1 MQAWHCIAIITI
13 SIILFIYG
21 NFRSDIEDHIYEQ
34 ELDKA
39 VIEAKEVKVDS
50 TVQKTNKSQ
59 VKVNDSIID
68 SPAWARYQ
76 TILRCERSEMAKLHA
91 QALKGIPFLEFL
103 NRQIQG
109 STTAKELIF
118 SPFKSEFF
126 AENDQGILRSLFTAH
141 TTLADENL
149 VEITCRGHSA
159 KSAKLLAKLVLD
171 TYEVALLQESID
183 APLPGSL
190 LKEINEI
197 NEMKQEI
204 ELLKEQLA
212 NENHMEKHLN
222 VEAIALKSEIQMLDG
237 EFQRFKRILLEVE
250 SYFKEG
256 RSTMD
261 YIQIEGF
268 AKYGMLKEISETIGE
283 LNNMISSKSLDK
295 AVTGEVQK
303 NINRNYALLENE
315 IAKAIEKLKEEISE
329 GLERKKVLSNR
340 LVDLHKTDAQNQ
352 IGNPK
357 YRLLVQLE
365 EKIERIIP
373 IYQQAFKRWKSSAYT
388 VVKSDLTK

>member
-1 MQAWHCIAIITI
+1 
-13 SIILFIYG
+13 
-21 NFRSDIEDHIYEQ
+21 
-34 ELDKA
+34 
-39 VIEAKEVKVDS
+39 
-50 TVQKTNKSQ
+50 
-59 VKVNDSIID
+59 
-68 SPAWARYQ
+68 
-76 TILRCERSEMAKLHA
+76 
-91 QALKGIPFLEFL
+91 
-103 NRQIQG
+103 
-109 STTAKELIF
+109 
-118 SPFKSEFF
+118 
-126 AENDQGILRSLFTAH
+126 
-141 TTLADENL
+141 
-149 VEITCRGHSA
+149 
-159 KSAKLLAKLVLD
+159 
-171 TYEVALLQESID
+171 
-183 APLPGSL
+183 
-190 LKEINEI
+190 
-197 NEMKQEI
+197 
-204 ELLKEQLA
+204 
-212 NENHMEKHLN
+212 
-222 VEAIALKSEIQMLDG
+222 MLDG
-237 EFQRFKRILLEVE
+237 EFQRFKEYSSEVE

-315 IAKAIEKLKEEISE
+315 IAKAIERLKEEISE

-365 EKIERIIP
+365 EKIERIVP
-373 IYQQAFKRWKSSAYT
+373 IYQQAFKKWKRSAYT